1 MNESEKRKMTLL
13 QQLVKDIEV
22 YDIEGVECQLTDI
35 QVLDNCIEAIAK
47 TKVEVANLEF
57 EDRSIDFIS
66 AVAECKIW
74 INIYDIDVKLNERV
88 KIDEVE
94 SKLIG
99 LSIKDASEEI
109 SDVDRL
115 SERVFE
121 FLSDFENVADVQAYV
136 TFRSLV

>member
-1 MNESEKRKMTLL
+1 MTLL
-13 QQLVKDIEV
+13 RQLVKEVEV
-22 YDIEGVECQLTDI
+22 YDIEGTECQLTDI

-47 TKVEVANLEF
+47 TKVEVANFEF

-74 INIYDIDVKLNERV
+74 ISIYDIDVKLNERV

-99 LSIKDASEEI
+99 LTIKDTSEEI
-109 SDVDRL
+109 SDLDRL
-115 SERVFE
+115 FERVFE
-121 FLSDFENVADVQAYV
+121 FLSEFENVADVQAYV

>member
-1 MNESEKRKMTLL
+1 MTLL
-13 QQLVKDIEV
+13 QQLVKEIEV
-22 YDIEGVECQLTDI
+22 YDIEGTECQLTDI

-47 TKVEVANLEF
+47 TKVEIANFEF
-57 EDRSIDFIS
+57 DDQTVDFNS

-74 INIYDIDVKLNERV
+74 INIYDTDVKLNERV

-99 LSIKDASEEI
+99 LTIKDTSEEI
-109 SDVDRL
+109 SDLDRL

>member
-1 MNESEKRKMTLL
+1 MTLL
-13 QQLVKDIEV
+13 QQLVKDIDV
-22 YDIEGVECQLTDI
+22 YDIEGTECQLTDI
-35 QVLDNCIEAIAK
+35 QILDNCIEAIAK
-47 TKVEVANLEF
+47 TKVEVANFEF
-57 EDRSIDFIS
+57 EDRTIDFIS

-99 LSIKDASEEI
+99 LSIKDTSEEI
-109 SDVDRL
+109 SDLDRL

>member
-1 MNESEKRKMTLL
+1 MSLL
-13 QQLVKDIEV
+13 QQLVKEIEV

-57 EDRSIDFIS
+57 EDRMIDFIS
-66 AVAECKIW
+66 ATVECKIW

-99 LSIKDASEEI
+99 LTIKDASEEI
-109 SDVDRL
+109 SDLDRL

>member
-1 MNESEKRKMTLL
+1 MTLL
-13 QQLVKDIEV
+13 QQLVKEIEV

-99 LSIKDASEEI
+99 LAIKDASEEI

>member
-1 MNESEKRKMTLL
+1 MTLL

-22 YDIEGVECQLTDI
+22 YDIEGTECQLTDI

-47 TKVEVANLEF
+47 TKVEIANFEF
-57 EDRSIDFIS
+57 DDQTVDFIS

-99 LSIKDASEEI
+99 LTIKDTSEEI
-109 SDVDRL
+109 SDLDRL

>member
-1 MNESEKRKMTLL
+1 MTLL
-13 QQLVKDIEV
+13 QQLVKEIEV
-22 YDIEGVECQLTDI
+22 YDIEGTECQLNDI
-35 QVLDNCIEAIAK
+35 QVLDNCIEAIAR
-47 TKVEVANLEF
+47 TKVEIANLEF
-57 EDRSIDFIS
+57 DDQTVDFIS

-74 INIYDIDVKLNERV
+74 ISIYDIDVKLNERV

-99 LSIKDASEEI
+99 LTIKDTSEEI
-109 SDVDRL
+109 SDLDRL

>member
-1 MNESEKRKMTLL
+1 MTLL

-22 YDIEGVECQLTDI
+22 YDIEGTECQLNDI

-57 EDRSIDFIS
+57 DDQTVDFIS

-74 INIYDIDVKLNERV
+74 ISIYDIDVKLNERV

-99 LSIKDASEEI
+99 LTIKDTSEEI

>member
-1 MNESEKRKMTLL
+1 MTLL
-13 QQLVKDIEV
+13 QQLVKEIEV
-22 YDIEGVECQLTDI
+22 YDVEGTECQLTDI

-47 TKVEVANLEF
+47 TKVEVANFEF
-57 EDRSIDFIS
+57 EDRIIDFIS
-66 AVAECKIW
+66 TVSEFKIW

-99 LSIKDASEEI
+99 LTIKDTSEEI
-109 SDVDRL
+109 SDLDRL

>member
-1 MNESEKRKMTLL
+1 MTLL
-13 QQLVKDIEV
+13 QQLVKEIEV

-57 EDRSIDFIS
+57 ENRMIDFIS
-66 AVAECKIW
+66 ATVECKIW

-99 LSIKDASEEI
+99 LTIKDTSEEI
-109 SDVDRL
+109 SDLDRL

>member
-1 MNESEKRKMTLL
+1 MALL
-13 QQLVKDIEV
+13 QQLVKEVEV

-35 QVLDNCIEAIAK
+35 QILDNCIEAIAK
-47 TKVEVANLEF
+47 TKVEVANFEF
-57 EDRSIDFIS
+57 DDQAIDFIS
-66 AVAECKIW
+66 AIAECKIW
-74 INIYDIDVKLNERV
+74 ISIYDADVTLNERV
-88 KIDEVE
+88 KINEVE

-99 LSIKDASEEI
+99 LTIKDASEEI
-109 SDVDRL
+109 SDTDCL

>member
-1 MNESEKRKMTLL
+1 MTLL
-13 QQLVKDIEV
+13 QQIVKEVEV
-22 YDIEGVECQLTDI
+22 YDIEGTECQLTDI
-35 QVLDNCIEAIAK
+35 QILDNCIEAIAK
-47 TKVEVANLEF
+47 TKVEVANFEF
-57 EDRSIDFIS
+57 EDRTIDFIS
-66 AVAECKIW
+66 TVAEFKIW

-99 LSIKDASEEI
+99 LTIKDTSEEI
-109 SDVDRL
+109 SDLDRL

-121 FLSDFENVADVQAYV
+121 FLSDFENVADVQTYV

>member
-1 MNESEKRKMTLL
+1 MSLL
-13 QQLVKDIEV
+13 QQLVKEIEV
-22 YDIEGVECQLTDI
+22 YDIEGTECQLNDI

-47 TKVEVANLEF
+47 TKVEIANLEF
-57 EDRSIDFIS
+57 DDQTVDFIS

-74 INIYDIDVKLNERV
+74 ISIYDIDVKLNERV

-99 LSIKDASEEI
+99 LTIKDISEEI
-109 SDVDRL
+109 SDLDRL

>member
-1 MNESEKRKMTLL
+1 MTLL
-13 QQLVKDIEV
+13 QQLVKEIEV

-57 EDRSIDFIS
+57 DDQTVDFIS

-99 LSIKDASEEI
+99 LTIKDTSEEI

>member
-1 MNESEKRKMTLL
+1 MTLL

-22 YDIEGVECQLTDI
+22 YDIEGTECQLTDI

-47 TKVEVANLEF
+47 TKVEIANFEF
-57 EDRSIDFIS
+57 EDRIIDFIS

-74 INIYDIDVKLNERV
+74 ISIYDIDVKLNERV

-99 LSIKDASEEI
+99 LTIKDTSEEI
-109 SDVDRL
+109 SDLDRL

>member
-1 MNESEKRKMTLL
+1 MTLL
-13 QQLVKDIEV
+13 QQLVKEIEV

-57 EDRSIDFIS
+57 EDRIIDFIS
-66 AVAECKIW
+66 TVSEFKIW

-99 LSIKDASEEI
+99 SAIKDASEEI
-109 SDVDRL
+109 SDTDRL

>member
-1 MNESEKRKMTLL
+1 MTLL
-13 QQLVKDIEV
+13 QQLVKEIEV

-47 TKVEVANLEF
+47 TKVEVANFEF
-57 EDRSIDFIS
+57 DDQTVDFIS

-74 INIYDIDVKLNERV
+74 INIYDVDVKLNERV

-99 LSIKDASEEI
+99 LTIKDTSEEI
-109 SDVDRL
+109 SDLDRL

-121 FLSDFENVADVQAYV
+121 FLSDFENVSDVQAYV

>member
-1 MNESEKRKMTLL
+1 MTLL

-22 YDIEGVECQLTDI
+22 YDIEGTECQLNDI

-57 EDRSIDFIS
+57 DDQTVDFIS

-74 INIYDIDVKLNERV
+74 ISIYDIDVKLNERV

-99 LSIKDASEEI
+99 LSIKDTSEEI
-109 SDVDRL
+109 SDLDRL

>member
-1 MNESEKRKMTLL
+1 MTLL
-13 QQLVKDIEV
+13 QQLVKEVEV
-22 YDIEGVECQLTDI
+22 YDIEGTECQLTDI

-47 TKVEVANLEF
+47 TKVEVANFEF
-57 EDRSIDFIS
+57 DDQTVDFIS

-74 INIYDIDVKLNERV
+74 ISIYDIEVKLNERV

-99 LSIKDASEEI
+99 LTIKDTSEEI
-109 SDVDRL
+109 SDLDRL

>member
-1 MNESEKRKMTLL
+1 MKVRKEMTLL
-13 QQLVKDIEV
+13 QQLVKEVEV
-22 YDIEGVECQLTDI
+22 YDIEGTECQLNDI

-47 TKVEVANLEF
+47 TKVEVANFEF
-57 EDRSIDFIS
+57 EDRTIDFIS

-99 LSIKDASEEI
+99 LTIKDTSEEI
-109 SDVDRL
+109 SDLDRL

>member
-1 MNESEKRKMTLL
+1 MTLL

-22 YDIEGVECQLTDI
+22 YDIEGTECQLNDI

-47 TKVEVANLEF
+47 TKVEIANFEF
-57 EDRSIDFIS
+57 DDQTVDFIS

-74 INIYDIDVKLNERV
+74 ISIYDIDVKLNERV

-99 LSIKDASEEI
+99 LAIKDTSEEI

>member
-1 MNESEKRKMTLL
+1 MTLL

-22 YDIEGVECQLTDI
+22 YDIEGTECQLNDI

-47 TKVEVANLEF
+47 TKVEIANLEF
-57 EDRSIDFIS
+57 DDQTVDFIS

-74 INIYDIDVKLNERV
+74 ISIYDIDVKLNERV

-99 LSIKDASEEI
+99 LTIKDTSEEI
-109 SDVDRL
+109 SDLDRL

>member
-1 MNESEKRKMTLL
+1 MTLL

-22 YDIEGVECQLTDI
+22 YDIEGTECQLNNI
-35 QVLDNCIEAIAK
+35 QVLDNCIEVIAK
-47 TKVEVANLEF
+47 TKVEIANLEF
-57 EDRSIDFIS
+57 DDQTVDFIS

-74 INIYDIDVKLNERV
+74 ISIYDIDVKLNERV

-99 LSIKDASEEI
+99 LTIKDTSEEI

>member
-1 MNESEKRKMTLL
+1 MKVRKEMTLL

-22 YDIEGVECQLTDI
+22 YDIEGTECQLNDI

-47 TKVEVANLEF
+47 TKVEIANLEF
-57 EDRSIDFIS
+57 DDQTVDFIS

-74 INIYDIDVKLNERV
+74 ISIYDIDVKLNERV

-99 LSIKDASEEI
+99 LTIKDTSEEI
-109 SDVDRL
+109 SDLDRL

>member
-1 MNESEKRKMTLL
+1 MTLL

-22 YDIEGVECQLTDI
+22 YDIEGTECQLNDI

-47 TKVEVANLEF
+47 TKVEIANFEF
-57 EDRSIDFIS
+57 DDQTVYFIS

-74 INIYDIDVKLNERV
+74 ISIYDIDVKLNERV

-99 LSIKDASEEI
+99 LTIKDTSEEI
-109 SDVDRL
+109 SDLDRL

>member
-1 MNESEKRKMTLL
+1 MKVRKEMTLL

-22 YDIEGVECQLTDI
+22 YDIEGTECQLNDI

-47 TKVEVANLEF
+47 TKVEIANLEF
-57 EDRSIDFIS
+57 DDQTVDFIS

-74 INIYDIDVKLNERV
+74 ISIYDIDVKLNERV

-99 LSIKDASEEI
+99 LTIKDISEEI
-109 SDVDRL
+109 SDLDRL

>member
-1 MNESEKRKMTLL
+1 MTLL

-47 TKVEVANLEF
+47 TKVEVANFEF
-57 EDRSIDFIS
+57 EDRIIDFIS
-66 AVAECKIW
+66 TVSEFKIW
-74 INIYDIDVKLNERV
+74 INIYDIDVNLNERV

-99 LSIKDASEEI
+99 LTIKDTSEEI
-109 SDVDRL
+109 SDLDRL

>member
-1 MNESEKRKMTLL
+1 MTLL

-22 YDIEGVECQLTDI
+22 YDIEGTECQLTDI
-35 QVLDNCIEAIAK
+35 QILDNCIEAIAK
-47 TKVEVANLEF
+47 TKVEVANFEF
-57 EDRSIDFIS
+57 DDQTVDFIS

-74 INIYDIDVKLNERV
+74 INIYDIEVKLNERV

-99 LSIKDASEEI
+99 LTIKDASEEI
-109 SDVDRL
+109 SDLDRL

>member
-1 MNESEKRKMTLL
+1 MTLL

-22 YDIEGVECQLTDI
+22 YDIESTECQLTDI

-57 EDRSIDFIS
+57 DDQTVDFIS

-74 INIYDIDVKLNERV
+74 ISIYDIDVKLNERV

-99 LSIKDASEEI
+99 LTIKDTSEEI
-109 SDVDRL
+109 SDLDLL

>member
-1 MNESEKRKMTLL
+1 MTLL

-22 YDIEGVECQLTDI
+22 YDIEGTECQLNDI

-47 TKVEVANLEF
+47 TKVEIANLEF
-57 EDRSIDFIS
+57 DDQTVDFIS

-74 INIYDIDVKLNERV
+74 ISIYDIDVKLNERV

-99 LSIKDASEEI
+99 LTIKDTSEEI